1 MADRNLVNFAEFLIV
16 IPSSGN
22 ENSNKKNN
30 IIEMDLKKISIIGK
44 NAKKKKIANDLIGWD
59 H

>member
-22 ENSNKKNN
+22 ENSNKKKNN
-30 IIEMDLKKISIIGK
+30 ITEMDLKKISIIGK
-44 NAKKKKIANDLIGWD
+44 NAKKITNDLIGWD